1 MSAEGPLSS
10 DDLTLLEGSLL
21 PALERHH
28 LRLLAHCLR
37 CLQQIG
43 AAHQGPVPASEA
55 IEAWMAGEPRF
66 QSDPDFAPV
75 FLEQLLSGAAQLER
89 LAAELG
95 CDPLALELSQLV
107 AWAQGQA
114 QTRLRQ
120 LPAPIPPLAP

>member
-1 MSAEGPLSS
+1 MNAEGPLSS
-10 DDLTLLEGSLL
+10 DDLTVLEASLL

-43 AAHQGPVPASEA
+43 APHQGPLPSTEA
-55 IEAWMAGEPRF
+55 IEAWMASEPRF

-75 FLEQLLSGAAQLER
+75 FLQQLMSGGAQLER

-95 CDPLALELSQLV
+95 REPLALELPQLV
-107 AWAQGQA
+107 SWAQGQA
-114 QTRLRQ
+114 QARLR
-120 LPAPIPPLAP
+120 LPTP